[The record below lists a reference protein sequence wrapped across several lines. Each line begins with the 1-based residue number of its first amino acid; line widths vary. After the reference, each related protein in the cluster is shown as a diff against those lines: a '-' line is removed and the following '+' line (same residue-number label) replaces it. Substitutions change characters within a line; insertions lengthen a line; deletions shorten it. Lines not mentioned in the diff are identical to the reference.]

1 MTNTEI
7 TLIVLVVFLSLVI
20 LSLVFFVVS
29 KEKRR
34 PQANQ
39 EEDIYQIIDENNNK
53 VRDEVNQALQSSQLQ
68 QQKQMGEMQTNML
81 LKMQESMSLLS
92 QNINANLREI
102 NERVHSSFESNFNQT
117 KDSIVYLEH
126 SLTEIKETQ
135 KNLDVLQKDMVN
147 LANLFAHSQ
156 SRGRYGEMQLELL
169 LKDIFGDTKGKFYD
183 YQYTLDGTKLGL
195 GTLRP
200 DAVVFLQNGAEKT
213 ILAIDSKFSVVGFE
227 TLFNGQVRTDSTEG
241 KEALAQL
248 KIALKKRIDET
259 SKYIIEGVTIDESVM
274 FIPADSMYAF
284 IASELSELFEYARK
298 KKVLLTSPTIL
309 PPLLASLRLILLQ
322 EEKNANAKE
331 IVEELSL
338 LSVEFHR
345 FSQRYE
351 VLFKNIHTLEKNGE
365 ELATTVKKINKRFEN
380 IKDMQFDNKE
390 GSDENNFNV

>member
-169 LKDIFGDTKGKFYD
+169 LKIF
-183 YQYTLDGTKLGL
+183 
-195 GTLRP
+195 
-200 DAVVFLQNGAEKT
+200 
-213 ILAIDSKFSVVGFE
+213 LAI
-227 TLFNGQVRTDSTEG
+227 
-241 KEALAQL
+241 L
-248 KIALKKRIDET
+248 K
-259 SKYIIEGVTIDESVM
+259 VNFTI
-274 FIPADSMYAF
+274 
-284 IASELSELFEYARK
+284 
-298 KKVLLTSPTIL
+298 TNT
-309 PPLLASLRLILLQ
+309 
-322 EEKNANAKE
+322 
-331 IVEELSL
+331 
-338 LSVEFHR
+338 H
-345 FSQRYE
+345 
-351 VLFKNIHTLEKNGE
+351 
-365 ELATTVKKINKRFEN
+365 
-380 IKDMQFDNKE
+380 
-390 GSDENNFNV
+390 